1 MKERRVTISGEAL
14 ELVERWQQAGE
25 HLSTTT
31 SRLLLRAD
39 NKDVRPDGMDWL
51 RPEVWIELSP
61 GVVWMLCD
69 GEEVTVPYLGTA
81 T

>member
-14 ELVERWQQAGE
+14 ELVERWQQADE

-31 SRLLLRAD
+31 SRLLLRED
-39 NKDVRPDGMDWL
+39 NKDVRPDGMEWVRPVVWL
-51 RPEVWIELSP
+51 ELSP
-61 GVVWMLCD
+61 GVAWLRCD
-69 GEEVTVPYLGTA
+69 GEEVTMPYLGTA